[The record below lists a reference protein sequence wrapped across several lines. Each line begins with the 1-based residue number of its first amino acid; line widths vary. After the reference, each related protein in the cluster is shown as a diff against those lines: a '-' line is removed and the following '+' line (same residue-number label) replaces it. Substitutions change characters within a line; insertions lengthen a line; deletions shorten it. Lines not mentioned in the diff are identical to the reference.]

1 MTPVLLNGLVAVPA
15 VFALLAA
22 LAARRERA
30 AVRVAVLGSLVAF
43 GWSVWLVVEMYGGAL
58 GEPGSTVDVM
68 WLEALD
74 VHWRL
79 GVDGISGPLI
89 LMSTL
94 IFVTGLFSLLRHAP
108 DAAEGGPRRTGS
120 LAVLLLVIEVG
131 VLGSF
136 LALDMVLF
144 FVFFE
149 VALIPMWFVISAWG
163 DAHDAAARRKAA
175 TRFLVFTVTGSAL
188 MLVGFLLV
196 RGEAGTFDIVE
207 IAASYTPTTTTA
219 VVASMLVGLGLAVKT
234 PLWPL
239 HIWLPDAHSKAPT
252 VGSVLL
258 AAVLLKLGTYGFLR
272 FWMPVTSPEWLLV
285 PVVAAL
291 AVVGIVYAA
300 LACLAQTDLKRLIAY
315 SSVGHMGFVV
325 LGAATFTVGGVQAA
339 VFASVAHGLITG
351 LLFFL
356 AGAIKDRY
364 GTTDLAR
371 LRVLYGRVPRLAGLF
386 AFAAMASLGLPGLAG
401 FWGEMLAIRA
411 AVDQAAALPEVTYR
425 WLAFI
430 AALGVILTSA
440 YFLAVMRGMLQGPTA
455 DAAGAPD
462 TAAASPLADLPST
475 GSTVTVLA
483 TDRVEAERLL
493 HDRPDVGRVE
503 WVTWG
508 PLIVLTVVL
517 GVAPGLLLTPV
528 AEAAS
533 TFLGGLR

>member
-1 MTPVLLNGLVAVPA
+1 
-15 VFALLAA
+15 
-22 LAARRERA
+22 
-30 AVRVAVLGSLVAF
+30 
-43 GWSVWLVVEMYGGAL
+43 
-58 GEPGSTVDVM
+58 
-68 WLEALD
+68 
-74 VHWRL
+74 
-79 GVDGISGPLI
+79 
-89 LMSTL
+89 
-94 IFVTGLFSLLRHAP
+94 
-108 DAAEGGPRRTGS
+108 
-120 LAVLLLVIEVG
+120 
-131 VLGSF
+131 
-136 LALDMVLF
+136 
-144 FVFFE
+144 
-149 VALIPMWFVISAWG
+149 WG

-483 TDRVEAERLL
+483 TDRIEAERLL
-493 HDRPDVGRVE
+493 HDRPDVGGVE